1 MRSQNLK
8 SQIIYGV
15 LSGVIYATFI
25 ATVDYFRDKD
35 FSLKKFIIGLIIFA
49 IAMIIATRIN
59 RKNN

>member
-1 MRSQNLK
+1 MK

-25 ATVDYFRDKD
+25 TAVDYFRDKD
-35 FSLKKFIIGLIIFA
+35 FSFKKFIVGLIIFT

>member
-1 MRSQNLK
+1 MRPQNLK

-15 LSGVIYATFI
+15 LSGVIYAMFI
-25 ATVDYFRDKD
+25 AAVDYFRDKD
-35 FSLKKFIIGLIIFA
+35 FSFKKFIFGLIIFA

>member
-1 MRSQNLK
+1 MRPQNLK

-15 LSGVIYATFI
+15 LSGVIYAMFI
-25 ATVDYFRDKD
+25 AAVDYFRDKD

>member
-1 MRSQNLK
+1 MRPQNLK

>member
-1 MRSQNLK
+1 MK

-25 ATVDYFRDKD
+25 AAVDYFRDKD
-35 FSLKKFIIGLIIFA
+35 FSFKKFIFGLIIFA